1 LVLPAQVLLS
11 VSKLTRWKVP
21 AIGWRQI
28 WLRNLQR
35 PVEASWSKGIV
46 LDVRAMGFAMDRQL
60 HSGGLLASFPV
71 VLLSQPNSGTPSVL
85 VDKLNPGFF
94 KRTSHRQVI
103 GHGHGGFILRT
114 LSPLDCRNAQRSFT
128 GKVFGAPS

>member
-1 LVLPAQVLLS
+1 
-11 VSKLTRWKVP
+11 
-21 AIGWRQI
+21 
-28 WLRNLQR
+28 
-35 PVEASWSKGIV
+35 
-46 LDVRAMGFAMDRQL
+46 MGFAMDRQL

-114 LSPLDCRNAQRSFT
+114 LSPLDCRNAQRGFT
-128 GKVFGAPS
+128 GKVFGARRFGLKESVEVIFAEGVGFET